1 MLLLIYFTKSNIFY
15 IDLYNYII
23 TIFINEINLKTE
35 QSNKRNSVS
44 TRQKQIKENSM
55 NLVRYNPNHRLSTR
69 PGRIGIFDE
78 FFNDFFSPFVT
89 NDKPVGWQQ
98 SPSLKV
104 DIYEKDNAIF
114 INADLP
120 GINKEDISVDI
131 KGKVLTIGGERKSD
145 EEIKEEHCYRRE
157 RSYGS
162 FQRVFTLPFEVSED
176 MVKASYNNGVLK
188 LEIPKPEEQ
197 LPKKITIN

>member
-1 MLLLIYFTKSNIFY
+1 MLLLVFYKKSNIFY
-15 IDLYNYII
+15 IDLHKYII

-35 QSNKRNSVS
+35 QSNKRTSEK
-44 TRQKQIKENSM
+44 TRQNQIKENTM
-55 NLVRYNPNHRLSTR
+55 NLVRYNPNHRISTR
-69 PGRIGIFDE
+69 PGRIGIFDDL
-78 FFNDFFSPFVT
+78 FNDFFSPLVT
-89 NDKPVGWQQ
+89 NGQPAGRQE
-98 SPSLKV
+98 SPMKV

-120 GINKEDISVDI
+120 GISKENISVDI

-157 RSYGS
+157 ISHGS
-162 FQRVFTLPFEVSED
+162 FQRVFTLPFEVGED
-176 MVKASYNNGVLK
+176 MVKATYINGVLK

-197 LPKKITIN
+197 VPKKITIN